1 MTGMFPPISRRWNDV
16 PEEGQALRGCWAWA
30 EGPHV
35 RTLKSRRNLGARVG
49 FYSKS
54 GWEQLEIFICMKVF
68 FFLSM
73 QFDPATLKCLI
84 FHTVRMTSQLSVLG
98 Y

>member
-1 MTGMFPPISRRWNDV
+1 MCGVLFQKW
-16 PEEGQALRGCWAWA
+16 
-30 EGPHV
+30 
-35 RTLKSRRNLGARVG
+35 LGAVRD
-49 FYSKS
+49 FYLHE
-54 GWEQLEIFICMKVF
+54 GVF